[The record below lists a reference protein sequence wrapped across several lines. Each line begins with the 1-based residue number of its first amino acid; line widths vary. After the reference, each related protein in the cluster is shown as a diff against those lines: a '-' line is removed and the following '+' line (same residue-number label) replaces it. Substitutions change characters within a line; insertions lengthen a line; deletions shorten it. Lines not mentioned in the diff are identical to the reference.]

1 MDDDGDGESALLPP
15 TGEATTVEEGE
26 VRKEAARLE
35 LMEPLR
41 EPVGEA
47 VSEGVQSRDAARLRA
62 ILGL

>member
-15 TGEATTVEEGE
+15 TGEAATVEEGE

-35 LMEPLR
+35 LTEPLR
-41 EPVGEA
+41 EAVGEA
-47 VSEGVQSRDAARLRA
+47 VSEGVHSQDAARLRS